1 MSEPDLENRGITMG
15 EPSVPPSGDAARP
28 SAVGGDL
35 LDALDAALL
44 AAWEDDR
51 LVEACAHDEGLVG
64 AFADIEFAVEV
75 LRSALA
81 RLSPP
86 CRPASGRDRGRKRR

>member
-1 MSEPDLENRGITMG
+1 MSEKPL
-15 EPSVPPSGDAARP
+15 VPPSVEATGRT
-28 SAVGGDL
+28 AVGGDL
-35 LDALDAALL
+35 LNALDTALG

-51 LVEACAHDEGLVG
+51 LVEACAHDEELVG

>member
-1 MSEPDLENRGITMG
+1 MNEG
-15 EPSVPPSGDAARP
+15 EPPVPPSGDSARP
-28 SAVGGDL
+28 SAVGGVL
-35 LDALDAALL
+35 PNALDTALG

-51 LVEACAHDEGLVG
+51 FVEACAHDEGLVG

-86 CRPASGRDRGRKRR
+86 TRPASGWDRGRKRK